1 MDKAQKNLI
10 EIGKIVATHGLR
22 GDLKVRPS
30 SGDPELLLAMDHVL
44 VRCASGE
51 THCHKLVRSAL
62 HKGLVLIRFDLFDSI
77 VRVEP
82 LVGCS
87 LLMAEDDLP
96 ELVEG
101 EHYWSDL
108 KGMLVRDLVKGELGC
123 LVDMFTT
130 AAHDTYVVDGP
141 YGEVL
146 IPAVEQFILDIDH
159 EKGLMQV
166 DLPEGLVAEVDDL

>member
-1 MDKAQKNLI
+1 
-10 EIGKIVATHGLR
+10 
-22 GDLKVRPS
+22 
-30 SGDPELLLAMDHVL
+30 
-44 VRCASGE
+44 
-51 THCHKLVRSAL
+51 
-62 HKGLVLIRFDLFDSI
+62 
-77 VRVEP
+77 
-82 LVGCS
+82 
-87 LLMAEDDLP
+87 
-96 ELVEG
+96 
-101 EHYWSDL
+101 
-108 KGMLVRDLVKGELGC
+108 MLVRDLVKGELGC